1 LRLGLFVSLLF
12 LITFSVDAQTLKGIV
27 VDAETAKPLYPVT
40 VVNLTTEQSTSTSE
54 SGYYELSAKNGD
66 GISFSFLGY
75 HTEQRI
81 ANPWAELRV
90 ELLPLTVQLK
100 EYILHPDYTP
110 FQKDSAAMA
119 TLYSTEL
126 NKKAI
131 KPGFSTANGGGF
143 TGLIGGPVQKISK
156 SYRQNKKF
164 KENFKRD
171 IEQKYIDTKYTRGLV
186 AALTGFG
193 GDTLAIFMNTYIME
207 YPFARAASD
216 LEIKMW
222 IRNNYK
228 EYLKPKTSKVLA
240 PGSIRNK

>member
-40 VVNLTTEQSTSTSE
+40 VVNLTTE
-54 SGYYELSAKNGD
+54 
-66 GISFSFLGY
+66 LGY